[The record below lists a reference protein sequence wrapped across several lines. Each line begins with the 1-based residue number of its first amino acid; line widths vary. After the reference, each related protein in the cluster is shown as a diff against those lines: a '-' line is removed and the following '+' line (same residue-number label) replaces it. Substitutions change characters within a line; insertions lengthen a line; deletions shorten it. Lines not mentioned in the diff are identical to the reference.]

1 MDIFDVGYSAAFL
14 LFFGF
19 EGWAL
24 LNKTEGDTFSE
35 KTRDYFRTKGKVGS
49 FAFLAAFGTF
59 AAWFVAHIVQIP
71 V

>member
-1 MDIFDVGYSAAFL
+1 MDIFTLGYAAAFV

-19 EGWAL
+19 EGWAIF
-24 LNKTEGDTFSE
+24 NKTEGDTFSE
-35 KTRDYFRTKGKVGS
+35 KVRDYFHVKGKVGS
-49 FAFLAAFGTF
+49 FAFISAFGIF